1 MRIHENETVEQIAIE
16 TIASLQLGME
26 IPVMESLITVY
37 EESEEYEMCLGI
49 QLGIEY
55 YNTKDFGCKVGN
67 IREDV

>member
-55 YNTKDFGCKVGN
+55 YKTKEFGCKVGN
-67 IREDV
+67 IRADV